1 MGKKSKNKI
10 NQPLVSICT
19 PTFNRRP
26 FIPSLIKCIEAQTYP
41 KNKIE
46 WIIVDDGTDK
56 IEDII
61 KDKQKDGILADISD
75 VKYIKFDT
83 KMVLGKKRNIMHEHA
98 KGDIIVYM
106 DDDDFYPPE
115 RVQHA
120 VDMLQSHP
128 TALCA
133 GASEIYIYFK
143 HINQMVQF
151 GPYGPNHATAGTFAF
166 KKELLKDHRYN
177 DTAALAEEKEFL
189 NNYTVPFV
197 QLEPKK
203 TILVFSHPHNT
214 FDKKTLLD
222 NRHPNFVKNS
232 DKTVD
237 DFVKDKVLKK
247 FYMEDIEDLLKDY
260 EPGKPSMK
268 PDVLS
273 QIQKITKERE
283 ELIKQKTNEMQNQQL
298 AMYKNLRDMGLTDEH
313 IMHLKN
319 NPHELMG
326 LIQET
331 QMLISKNQMLLQLL
345 YSSGPSSGQIIGEI
359 NGEQQPLNN
368 QQIVNILKEQR
379 SHIERLEKERT
390 ENQELVRSLLQK
402 LKS

>member
-1 MGKKSKNKI
+1 
-10 NQPLVSICT
+10 
-19 PTFNRRP
+19 
-26 FIPSLIKCIEAQTYP
+26 
-41 KNKIE
+41 
-46 WIIVDDGTDK
+46 
-56 IEDII
+56 
-61 KDKQKDGILADISD
+61 
-75 VKYIKFDT
+75 
-83 KMVLGKKRNIMHEHA
+83 
-98 KGDIIVYM
+98 
-106 DDDDFYPPE
+106 
-115 RVQHA
+115 
-120 VDMLQSHP
+120 
-128 TALCA
+128 
-133 GASEIYIYFK
+133 
-143 HINQMVQF
+143 MVQF

-166 KKELLKDHRYN
+166 KKELLRDHRYN

>member
-1 MGKKSKNKI
+1 MGKKSKNRI
-10 NQPLVSICT
+10 NQPLVSVCT

-26 FIPSLIKCIEAQTYP
+26 FIGSLIKCMEAQTYP
-41 KNKIE
+41 KDKIE

-56 IEDII
+56 IEDLV
-61 KDKQKDGILADISD
+61 KDIPN
-75 VKYIKFDT
+75 VKYIKFDS
-83 KMVLGKKRNIMHEHA
+83 KMTLGKKRNIMHDHA

-115 RVQHA
+115 RINHA

-128 TALCA
+128 SALCA

-143 HINQMVQF
+143 HINKMVQF

-177 DTAALAEEKEFL
+177 DSASLAEEKEFL

-214 FDKKTLLD
+214 FDKKTLLQ
-222 NRHPNFVKNS
+222 NRHPDFVKDS

-237 DFVKDKVLKK
+237 DFIKDKALKK

-260 EPGKPSMK
+260 EPGRPEMK

-273 QIQKITKERE
+273 QIEKITKERE
-283 ELIKQKTNEMQNQQL
+283 ELIKQKTSEMQDQHL
-298 AMYKNLRDMGLTDEH
+298 ALYKNLRDMGLTDEQ
-313 IMHLKN
+313 IMHLRN
-319 NPHELMG
+319 NPNELMG
-326 LIQET
+326 LIHET
-331 QMLISKNQMLLQLL
+331 QVLITKNQMLLQLL
-345 YSSGPSSGQIIGEI
+345 QSSSSSPQIVGEI
-359 NGEQQPLNN
+359 NGEQKPLNS
-368 QQIVNILKEQR
+368 QQVVSILKEQR
-379 SHIERLEKERT
+379 SHIEKLEKERV